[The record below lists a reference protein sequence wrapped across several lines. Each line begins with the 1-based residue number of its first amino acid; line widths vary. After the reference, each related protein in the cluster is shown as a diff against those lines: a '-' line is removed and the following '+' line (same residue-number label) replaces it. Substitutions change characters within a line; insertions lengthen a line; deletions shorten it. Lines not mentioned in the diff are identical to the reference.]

1 MSVRLATTQGCR
13 GRPSPWARCGSPA
26 AAAALPRAGRAALCL
41 CRRVKKEAELPLRL
55 SCAPPARRPAIMSS
69 LSSTH
74 STEQGTHVL
83 RKEARRAKK
92 KAHKVD
98 KQMKEAREAA
108 AARAEERAI
117 QRLGLPPSP
126 RASPKRKSQLGAA
139 ELAEKLSGSASER
152 ETVYGVLSSFTADDR
167 EFAVG
172 FVAPLATVG
181 VQSAEVVSPEEY
193 RRSALALAH
202 LIALDT
208 AAVGAEWLKDE
219 KCLASYKADGNALD
233 AALSKGSDEELT
245 HDDAM
250 TAAAAQ
256 CCFAAAVVGSDFEP
270 LFAAAEVPA
279 EDWMGGLVVHN
290 PYRQVVAPGD
300 ARNIRL
306 STLLL
311 ELLHDDAVDAVKLPK
326 GLAPGVWNLLSNLA
340 CTRPAVGRHQVETG
354 MVSLAVAELRRAPSL
369 CVHAQSA
376 VCLWSSR
383 PSLTDC
389 LWFQRLERSERTPLP
404 RGVLGIGCNPRAR
417 SADVSADVRAARDAP
432 RHARFVHDHAV
443 AVRPHAI
450 SAFACHFRFSVD
462 SSLALAGSLPRS
474 TPCTTPSLR
483 WRRVAFSRQARPR
496 WTYSGAL

>member
-1 MSVRLATTQGCR
+1 
-13 GRPSPWARCGSPA
+13 
-26 AAAALPRAGRAALCL
+26 
-41 CRRVKKEAELPLRL
+41 
-55 SCAPPARRPAIMSS
+55 MSS
-69 LSSTH
+69 LSTGSTA
-74 STEQGTHVL
+74 QGSHVS
-83 RKEARRAKK
+83 RKELRRAQK

-98 KQMKEAREAA
+98 MATKEARDAA

-117 QRLGLPPSP
+117 QRLGIPPSP
-126 RASPKRKSQLGAA
+126 RASVKRQAQLGAA

-181 VQSAEVVSPEEY
+181 VQSADVVSPEEY

-219 KCLASYKADGNALD
+219 KCLASYRASGNALD
-233 AALSKGSDEELT
+233 AALSKGSDEEMT

-270 LFAAAEVPA
+270 LFAAAEVEA

-300 ARNIRL
+300 ARNVRL

-340 CTRPAVGRHQVETG
+340 CTRPAVGLHQAETG
-354 MVSLAVAELRRAPSL
+354 MLSLAVAELRRAPSL
-369 CVHAQSA
+369 DWSGANGHLFLAVFWALGVIRGPGAQMFAQTSGLLEILLVMLDLYTSMRSPEPAAKYAVYYAVSA
-376 VCLWSSR
+376 LAAGRFFTAGEAAVDLLRGAVSSVTYLLNH
-383 PSLTDC
+383 PIVVSEELGLSSNFQASL
-389 LWFQRLERSERTPLP
+389 L
-404 RGVLGIGCNPRAR
+404 V
-417 SADVSADVRAARDAP
+417 ADVFGRVCTQ
-432 RHARFVHDHAV
+432 
-443 AVRPHAI
+443 AI
-450 SAFACHFRFSVD
+450 PTHPPD
-462 SSLALAGSLPRS
+462 SRGHL
-474 TPCTTPSLR
+474 
-483 WRRVAFSRQARPR
+483 
-496 WTYSGAL
+496 